1 MWRRVYKVSHTWAYF
16 LSKGEGTS
24 KTSGLV
30 GGYYLMM
37 LLLLDWIGLAHWGV
51 VEHNMKD
58 GEEIRGAE

>member
-30 GGYYLMM
+30 GGYYLMV
-37 LLLLDWIGLAHWGV
+37 LLLDWVGALGV

>member
-1 MWRRVYKVSHTWAYF
+1 VWRRVYKVSHTWAYF

-30 GGYYLMM
+30 GGYYLMV
-37 LLLLDWIGLAHWGV
+37 LLLDWLGALGVVV